1 MILNQWYAILPSK
14 AVKTNQIVGVKRL
27 NLDLAIFRNDKGE
40 IGCVVDQCTHR
51 GAALSKHDFV
61 ARLGGDEFLIIF
73 EGLDENQS
81 EEIWTR
87 IVDNYNNVNETGS
100 RKYLISVSHGIES
113 FRCDSNQYID
123 AIVNRADEKMYS
135 EKRQI
140 KKDLKV
146 LRNIEK

>member
-1 MILNQWYAILPSK
+1 M
-14 AVKTNQIVGVKRL
+14 
-27 NLDLAIFRNDKGE
+27 
-40 IGCVVDQCTHR
+40 
-51 GAALSKHDFV
+51 
-61 ARLGGDEFLIIF
+61 IIF